1 MFWEVCWSF
10 DDRNFICLYISGL
23 TVLVD
28 TIMWKKFVWPEF
40 QVLWFNSVLNRSS
53 EWGVSFVTR
62 GYIIHETFI
71 VRLGQVS
78 N

>member
-1 MFWEVCWSF
+1 M
-10 DDRNFICLYISGL
+10 
-23 TVLVD
+23 LVD

>member
-1 MFWEVCWSF
+1 M
-10 DDRNFICLYISGL
+10 
-23 TVLVD
+23 LVD

-62 GYIIHETFI
+62 VYNIHEIFI

-78 N
+78 NYVFKFNSS